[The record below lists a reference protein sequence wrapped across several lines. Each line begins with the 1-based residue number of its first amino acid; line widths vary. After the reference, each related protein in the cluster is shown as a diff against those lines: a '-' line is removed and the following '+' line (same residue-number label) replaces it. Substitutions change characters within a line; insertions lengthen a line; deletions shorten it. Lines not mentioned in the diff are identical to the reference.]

1 MVDIGKRVKKARQ
14 AAGLTQVELAKKI
27 NVSRSYIGNIEQNRH
42 ASSLAT
48 LQMIAEALHV
58 DIAEF
63 VGDGVAI
70 SETGLSNEEIHLV
83 AMYRNMNVED
93 RLLIMQMSQR
103 CNKKNAK
110 STNLLNTGMIK
121 QANSVG
127 LASGRA

>member
-1 MVDIGKRVKKARQ
+1 
-14 AAGLTQVELAKKI
+14 
-27 NVSRSYIGNIEQNRH
+27 
-42 ASSLAT
+42 
-48 LQMIAEALHV
+48 MIAEALHV